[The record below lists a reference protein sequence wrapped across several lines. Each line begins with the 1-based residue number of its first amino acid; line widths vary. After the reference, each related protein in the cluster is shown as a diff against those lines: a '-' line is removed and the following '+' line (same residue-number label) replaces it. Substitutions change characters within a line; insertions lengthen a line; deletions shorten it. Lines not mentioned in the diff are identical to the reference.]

1 MMLTWLFNPI
11 SIFVLISSCMVC
23 LSEASKWNWRN
34 CDSQHESTNQ
44 RSCAHTCGVHIVCM
58 ARDWY
63 ALFFHKYNMLNAYA
77 DQIHARSICLV
88 NMNNWILIFWFLIW
102 FSTDILHSVL
112 GLPSECSHN
121 NVIRSCTLSFSC
133 WIQGGRHAEGC
144 GENKWLF
151 SCCIP
156 EAGMEF
162 NSIAHN
168 NGPAKPSYFENDLP
182 PPPPPAR
189 FNSMAKIKKQMLQTP
204 PIKQNMLRR
213 RMDDDGM
220 VVLKLI
226 VFFSIFCD

>member
-1 MMLTWLFNPI
+1 
-11 SIFVLISSCMVC
+11 
-23 LSEASKWNWRN
+23 
-34 CDSQHESTNQ
+34 
-44 RSCAHTCGVHIVCM
+44 M

-63 ALFFHKYNMLNAYA
+63 ALFFHKYKMLMLIKSMRVAYA
-77 DQIHARSICLV
+77 WWTWTIGFF
-88 NMNNWILIFWFLIW
+88 IFIFI
-102 FSTDILHSVL
+102 STDILHSVL

-182 PPPPPAR
+182 PPPPPPPAR
-189 FNSMAKIKKQMLQTP
+189 FNSMAKVKKQMLQTP

-226 VFFSIFCD
+226 EFSIFCG